1 MAFIKRTWLARLGTG
16 LNKFLIG
23 DKGADGKQT
32 LTNSPDTVVQEGDVI
47 SADNLNDLEDRI
59 YDEFG
64 NVSDDITAMKLTKIW
79 ENPNPTQAWTDTTLE
94 FSSSTELI
102 TDLLIEYTPHWL
114 HCATKFARFRY
125 DTSRSSDNCQW
136 YLTEVGAED
145 AQSIAIYTRSFGIY
159 GVKKNKFTV
168 RSCYKYLWV
177 TSSGAL
183 TSEVVNNAIV
193 PIAIYKIGSI
203 YAN

>member
-64 NVSDDITAMKLTKIW
+64 NVSDDITAMKLTKVW
-79 ENPNPTQAWTDTTLE
+79 ENPNPNTDMADGTIANLSE
-94 FSSSTELI
+94 SADEI
-102 TDLLIEYTPHWL
+102 VIEY
-114 HCATKFARFRY
+114 KVNRY
-125 DTSRSSDNCQW
+125 ADETFFKWVKIPVNASVRNTVMMQHIGIQGSDNIME
-136 YLTEVGAED
+136 L
-145 AQSIAIYTRSFGIY
+145 YTRIGEW
-159 GVKKNKFTV
+159 G
-168 RSCYKYLWV
+168 
-177 TSSGAL
+177 
-183 TSEVVNNAIV
+183 VNNNQIIFRICSAALYSNSAWHFSTTGYNLIPV
-193 PIAIYKIGSI
+193 AIYKVGDI
-203 YAN
+203 YNS